1 MPDRPK
7 DLIDYDDDEP
17 VAANRPPA
25 SISTTKTNSL
35 RPFATTADDDAESI
49 GDDDAGNIRDVIGR
63 AAAVLKF
70 IVERIVDEPEKIAI
84 AATTEDDR
92 GPVLL
97 LRVAEDDRGK
107 IIGRQGRIVHAIR
120 TIVKAASVGTGEK
133 VNVEILD

>member
-17 VAANRPPA
+17 VSAGPPA
-25 SISTTKTNSL
+25 GIDIDDDDEFA
-35 RPFATTADDDAESI
+35 RPLPDEPIDDDAEPL
-49 GDDDAGNIRDVIGR
+49 GEDDAVNIRDVIGR

-70 IVERIVDEPEKIAI
+70 IVERIVDEPDKIAI
-84 AATTEDDR
+84 GATEDDR

-97 LRVAEDDRGK
+97 LRVADDDRGK

>member
-17 VAANRPPA
+17 VPARPPA
-25 SISTTKTNSL
+25 GIDI
-35 RPFATTADDDAESI
+35 DDDDEFARPISDEPVEEDAEPLS
-49 GDDDAGNIRDVIGR
+49 DDDVVNIRDVIGR

-70 IVERIVDEPEKIAI
+70 IVERIVDEPDKIAI
-84 AATTEDDR
+84 GATEDDR

-97 LRVAEDDRGK
+97 LRVADDDRGK